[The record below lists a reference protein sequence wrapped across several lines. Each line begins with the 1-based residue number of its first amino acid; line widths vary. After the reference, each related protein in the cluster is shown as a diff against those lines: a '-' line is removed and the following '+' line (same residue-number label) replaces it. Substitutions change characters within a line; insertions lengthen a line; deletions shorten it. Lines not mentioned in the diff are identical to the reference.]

1 MTPQENLERLRQL
14 RILYLRTI
22 KSAEAQVL
30 SLREDL
36 PSLEAEIK
44 RRENEIHGSHS

>member
-14 RILYLRTI
+14 RILYLHTI
-22 KSAEAQVL
+22 KSAEAQIR
-30 SLREDL
+30 SLQEDL

-44 RRENEIHGSHS
+44 RREHELSKL